1 MDYTVNGNLQAR
13 ILEWVVFPLLQ
24 GNLPNPRIE
33 ARSPI
38 LQADSLPAEPEG
50 KPRNT
55 GVGSLSRSSQPIN
68 PTRVLLIEADSLP
81 TELSEKSI
89 NKVCH
94 STLKNLLGIHLK
106 FSNEH

>member
-55 GVGSLSRSSQPIN
+55 GVGSLS
-68 PTRVLLIEADSLP
+68 LLQGNLPNQESNWSLLHCKWILYQ
-81 TELSEKSI
+81 LSYQGSPE
-89 NKVCH
+89 
-94 STLKNLLGIHLK
+94 
-106 FSNEH
+106 